1 MGPRAVIV
9 EDHDALS
16 KGLQLVLERA
26 GIDVVGAARTE
37 QEGYD
42 VIRRER
48 PGLAIVDIGL
58 ERGSGVELAR
68 RLAEAEPELGVLI
81 YTGLGNEELLREAM
95 DSGARGFA
103 LKAGPAQE
111 LVAAARAVASGNSYV
126 DPRLNPFILG
136 RASTEDI
143 PVLTPREREVMALL
157 AEGLKGSQVA
167 TRLGISPDT
176 VRTHVENAM
185 EKLEARTR
193 VHAIAIALRQG
204 LIEIPDSP
212 Y

>member
-1 MGPRAVIV
+1 V
-9 EDHDALS
+9 S
-16 KGLQLVLERA
+16 
-26 GIDVVGAARTE
+26 
-37 QEGYD
+37 
-42 VIRRER
+42 
-48 PGLAIVDIGL
+48 
-58 ERGSGVELAR
+58 
-68 RLAEAEPELGVLI
+68 
-81 YTGLGNEELLREAM
+81 
-95 DSGARGFA
+95 
-103 LKAGPAQE
+103 
-111 LVAAARAVASGNSYV
+111 AARAVASGESYV

-136 RASTEDI
+136 RVSTEDI

-167 TRLGISPDT
+167 KRLGISPDT